1 MDTLHMHM
9 HICMCMHMSSKLIL
23 SWALLSCRL
32 TTEQGED
39 WHTPCAVND
48 KAALA
53 LLGLS

>member
-32 TTEQGED
+32 ATEQGED
-39 WHTPCAVND
+39 WHTPCAAND